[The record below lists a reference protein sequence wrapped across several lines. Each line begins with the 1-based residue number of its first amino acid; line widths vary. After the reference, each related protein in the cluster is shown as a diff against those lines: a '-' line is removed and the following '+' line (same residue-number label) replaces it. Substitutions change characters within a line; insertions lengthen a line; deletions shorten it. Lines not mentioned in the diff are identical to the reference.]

1 MLFCYLAFSLYEF
14 DYNAFM
20 HIFLLVIIVVLFI
33 RFVVYKYPEVS
44 GSSDPWIHKGL
55 GHVYADLQSKEW
67 TTNKK
72 SLNESGHAI
81 YNTLQQIYDG
91 KDHGKKV
98 SIFVE

>member
-14 DYNAFM
+14 ECKAFI
-20 HIFLLVIIVVLFI
+20 HILLFVIVVLFV

-44 GSSDPWIHKGL
+44 GSSDPWIHIGL

-91 KDHGKKV
+91 REHGKKV
-98 SIFVE
+98 SLFGE